1 MGMISTALNH
11 ILLHCF
17 LVFQI
22 VPQILKQVRTK
33 IMDIEKIR
41 TLIAL
46 MEESELVNLEISSEN
61 ELVSLTRHYDAPV
74 QTMMAAPAAA
84 GAPANA
90 ETKKAK
96 AGSVETSPMVGVF
109 YSAASPNDPP
119 YVQVGQ
125 KVQAGDTLGI
135 IEAMKI
141 MNPLEA
147 TQSGVVDAILV
158 DNSEVVQFGQPVIRY
173 KA

>member
-1 MGMISTALNH
+1 
-11 ILLHCF
+11 
-17 LVFQI
+17 
-22 VPQILKQVRTK
+22 
-33 IMDIEKIR
+33 MDIEKIR

-46 MEESELVNLEISSEN
+46 MEESELVNLEISSDDEHI
-61 ELVSLTRHYDAPV
+61 SLTRHYDAPAPA
-74 QTMMAAPAAA
+74 MMAAPTASAASIA
-84 GAPANA
+84 AEGKPA
-90 ETKKAK
+90 EK
-96 AGSVETSPMVGVF
+96 AGSVENSPMVGVF
-109 YSAASPNDPP
+109 YSAPSPNDPP
-119 YVQVGQ
+119 FVKVGQ

-147 TQSGVVDAILV
+147 TQSGIVDEILV